1 MKKNEVSRRAFIRQ
15 GSTIALAVLGAT
27 TIGCGGG
34 DADLV
39 CDDVTGL
46 TPAETAARSSNG
58 YVANSPHGTAK
69 QCINC
74 NFGQNLTASACGTCT
89 VIKGAIHTLGYCNLW
104 VAKS

>member
-1 MKKNEVSRRAFIRQ
+1 MKKNSRRAFIRQ
-15 GSTIALAVLGAT
+15 GTTVALAVLGAT
-27 TIGCGGG
+27 TIGCGGE
-34 DADLV
+34 AELT

-74 NFGQNLTASACGTCT
+74 NFAQNLTASTCGTCT
-89 VIKGAIHTLGYCNLW
+89 VIKGAIHPLGYCNLW
-104 VAKS
+104 VAST

>member
-1 MKKNEVSRRAFIRQ
+1 MKKNDVSRRAFIRQ
-15 GSTIALAVLGAT
+15 GTTVALAVFGAT
-27 TIGCGGG
+27 AIGCGGE
-34 DADLV
+34 AELV

-58 YVANSPHGTAK
+58 YVANSPHGATK

-74 NFGQNLTASACGTCT
+74 NFAQNMTPSTCGACT
-89 VIKGAIHTLGYCNLW
+89 VIKGAIHPLGYCNLW